1 MKKIFLAAAMAAM
14 TIAAAP
20 AFADG
25 TTEVYNANTV
35 VATGANGAVLKFQF
49 NADGSY
55 VMKAG
60 DQAVPG
66 RWAIENNQFCIT
78 PQGGEKSC
86 SAHAPNRKIGDTW
99 AVTGG
104 DGVQYSV
111 TLVAGR

>member
-1 MKKIFLAAAMAAM
+1 MKKILLAVAVAA
-14 TIAAAP
+14 IALVAAP

-25 TTEVYNANTV
+25 TTDAYNANTV
-35 VATGANGAVLKFQF
+35 VATGANGAVLKFLF

-55 VMKAG
+55 TMKAG

-66 RWAIENNQFCIT
+66 RWAVEGAQFCLT

-86 SAHAPNRKIGDTW
+86 SAHAANRKIGDTW
-99 AVTGG
+99 SVTGG

>member
-1 MKKIFLAAAMAAM
+1 MKKMFLAAAAAA
-14 TIAAAP
+14 IAFVAAP

-25 TTEVYNANTV
+25 AIDAYNANTV
-35 VATGANGAVLKFQF
+35 VATGANGAVLKFHF

-66 RWAIENNQFCIT
+66 RWAVESNQFCIT
-78 PQGGEKSC
+78 PQGDQKSC
-86 SAHAPNRKIGDTW
+86 SPHNPNRKIGDTW